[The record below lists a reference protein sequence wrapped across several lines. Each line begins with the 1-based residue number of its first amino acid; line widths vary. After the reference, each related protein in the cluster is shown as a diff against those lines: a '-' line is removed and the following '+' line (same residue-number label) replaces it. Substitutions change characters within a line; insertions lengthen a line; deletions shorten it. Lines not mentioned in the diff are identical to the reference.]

1 MNFFKPKFWDKNK
14 ISFFSVVLF
23 PISLLIK
30 LLILFKRYLTKTN
43 QSSIPIICV
52 GNIYLGGT
60 GKTPLCIEIFS
71 ILKNLNM
78 NPAFIRKKYDSFQDE
93 VDLQKKVGPIYQNKR
108 RIEAIKEAIFDKVNV
123 AILDDGFQDFS
134 IYKNLSIVCF
144 NEKQWIGN
152 GLVIPSGPLRENFS
166 ALKRANCVIINGKKN
181 TDIENKILS
190 KNKEIKIF
198 YMKYKAQNSDEFKNK
213 KVIAF
218 AGIGHPEN
226 FFNLLKDNKINVT
239 EEIKFPDHHKYSEK
253 ELENLIN
260 KTKKNNDILITTEKD
275 YFRIIKSHKKNIN
288 YLKIKTEIEN
298 RNQFIDEIKKI
309 I

>member
-1 MNFFKPKFWDKNK
+1 
-14 ISFFSVVLF
+14 
-23 PISLLIK
+23 
-30 LLILFKRYLTKTN
+30 
-43 QSSIPIICV
+43 
-52 GNIYLGGT
+52 
-60 GKTPLCIEIFS
+60 
-71 ILKNLNM
+71 M

-108 RIEAIKEAIFDKVNV
+108 RIEAIKEAILDKVNV

-181 TDIENKILS
+181 TDIENKILN

-218 AGIGHPEN
+218 AGIGYPEN